1 MPPDADTSAEAVAPA
16 ANSESAAKEALIA
29 ELDAEDS
36 GGEAEESHAK
46 EAHPVDAEAESE
58 NDIDEPTGD
67 EGDSVGSIQTAEEIR
82 EHVKELVASG
92 DLRKVEEA
100 LGLEKGALKLDG
112 AKFRYMKQ
120 RAEKASKAEAQAQA
134 KHAEATG
141 IVTRAQEEYGPMVRA
156 RQLFAQGTPQ
166 GVQQAA
172 RFVEQ
177 HFGVPMTQFVEA
189 IVKAGRGEAQPARTA
204 DPEIAELKTTVQRLL
219 HEKEQQQLQET
230 ARAAATRHVATIKSK
245 LGSSPIAKLP
255 DAANLVYERLKGSYD
270 RSIDGYTLT
279 LPEAIKAVTEDPATK
294 WRLHE
299 MRQKTAPKTLTEPVA
314 VKVAN
319 GLRKLVASTGKLSP
333 KEKEAAEKAAVIAE
347 LEAQMRKEERAQ
359 RSNGR
364 R

>member
-36 GGEAEESHAK
+36 GGEAKESQAK
-46 EAHPVDAEAESE
+46 EADGIDAEAEAE
-58 NDIDEPTGD
+58 DDVDDTAGD
-67 EGDSVGSIQTAEEIR
+67 EGDAVDAIQTAEEIR
-82 EHVKELVASG
+82 QHVKDLVAAG

-112 AKFRYMKQ
+112 AKFRYMRQ
-120 RAEKASKAEAQAQA
+120 RAEKAAKAEALAQG
-134 KHAEATG
+134 KHVEATAL
-141 IVTRAQEEYGPMVRA
+141 VTRAQEEYGPMVRA
-156 RQLFAQGTPQ
+156 KQLFAQGTAQ

-172 RFVEQ
+172 RFVEA
-177 HFGVPMTQFVEA
+177 HFGVPLTQFVEA
-189 IVKAGRGEAQPARTA
+189 IVKAGRGESQPARTS

-219 HEKEQQQLQET
+219 QEREQQQLQET

-270 RSIDGYTLT
+270 RTIDGYTLT

-299 MRQKTAPKTLTEPVA
+299 MRSKSAPRTPEPVA
-314 VKVAN
+314 VKTAN
-319 GLRKLVASTGKLSP
+319 GSRKPVASTGKLSP

>member
-1 MPPDADTSAEAVAPA
+1 MPPDADTSAVAVAPA

-36 GGEAEESHAK
+36 GGEQEQAK
-46 EAHPVDAEAESE
+46 PPKADPVDAEAESE
-58 NDIDEPTGD
+58 EDVEDPESD
-67 EGDSVGSIQTAEEIR
+67 EGETVDSVQTAEEIR
-82 EHVKELVASG
+82 QHVKDLVAAG

-112 AKFRYMKQ
+112 AKFRYMRQ
-120 RAEKASKAEAQAQA
+120 RAEKAAKAEALAQT
-134 KHAEATG
+134 KHAEAAG
-141 IVTRAQEEYGPMVRA
+141 LVTRAQEEYGPMVRA

-166 GVQQAA
+166 GIQQAA

-177 HFGVPMTQFVEA
+177 HFGVPLTQFVES
-189 IVKAGRGEAQPARTA
+189 IVKAGRGESQPARQA
-204 DPEIAELKTTVQRLL
+204 DPELAELKTTVQRLMQ
-219 HEKEQQQLQET
+219 EREQQQLQES
-230 ARAAATRHVATIKSK
+230 ARAAATRHVAVIKGK
-245 LGSSPIAKLP
+245 LGGSPIAKLP
-255 DAANLVYERLKGSYD
+255 DAPTLVYERLKASYD
-270 RSIDGYTLT
+270 RTIDGYTMT

-299 MRQKTAPKTLTEPVA
+299 MRQKTGAKPVAEPVA
-314 VKVAN
+314 T
-319 GLRKLVASTGKLSP
+319 RVASGSRKPVPGAKLTP
-333 KEKEAAEKAAVIAE
+333 KDKEAAEKAAVIAE

>member
-1 MPPDADTSAEAVAPA
+1 MPTDADTSAEAVAPA

-29 ELDAEDS
+29 ELEAEDS
-36 GGEAEESHAK
+36 GGEAKQGETEKADRVDSK
-46 EAHPVDAEAESE
+46 DDAEDDVEDTA
-58 NDIDEPTGD
+58 GD
-67 EGDSVGSIQTAEEIR
+67 EGDAVDPIQTAEEVR
-82 EHVKELVASG
+82 QHVKDLLAAG
-92 DLRKVEEA
+92 DLRKVEES

-112 AKFRYMKQ
+112 AKFRYMRQ
-120 RAEKASKAEAQAQA
+120 RGEKAERAL
-134 KHAEATG
+134 AEATG
-141 IVTRAQEEYGPMVRA
+141 KHTEATALVTRAQEEYGPMVRA
-156 RQLFAQGTPQ
+156 KQLFAQGTPQ

-172 RFVEQ
+172 RFVEH

-189 IVKAGRGEAQPARTA
+189 IVKAGRGESQPARQS

-219 HEKEQQQLQET
+219 QEREQQQLQET
-230 ARAAATRHVATIKSK
+230 ARTAATRHVATIKSK

-270 RSIDGYTLT
+270 RAIDGYTLT
-279 LPEAIKAVTEDPATK
+279 LPEAIKAVTDDPATK

-299 MRQKTAPKTLTEPVA
+299 MRQKTAPKALAEPA
-314 VKVAN
+314 AKTAA
-319 GLRKLVASTGKLSP
+319 GSRKPAPATAKLSQR
-333 KEKEAAEKAAVIAE
+333 EKEAAEKAAVIAE